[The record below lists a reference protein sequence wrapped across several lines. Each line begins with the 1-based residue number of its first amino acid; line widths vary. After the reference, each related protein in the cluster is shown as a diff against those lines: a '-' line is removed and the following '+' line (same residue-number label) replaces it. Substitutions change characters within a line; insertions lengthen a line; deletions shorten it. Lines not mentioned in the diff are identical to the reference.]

1 MTMIVGWITWVVA
14 ALFDVRTKKI
24 PVPMISAAAGCSA
37 LAGVLFLRN
46 GTCTPQELAASLVPG
61 MVLLLVALLS
71 GEAIG
76 YGDGLLLL
84 ATGPLFGW
92 QKMLLCIPA
101 ALLLTT
107 IASVLLLVM
116 KKADRK
122 TKIPFVPFLAAGMGV
137 ISVAL

>member
-1 MTMIVGWITWVVA
+1 MTTIIGWILMGSA

-24 PVPMISAAAGCSA
+24 PLPLIWIAGGCSL
-37 LAGVLFLRN
+37 LAGALQLRN
-46 GTCTPQELAASLVPG
+46 GSCNAQELMASLMPG
-61 MVLLLVALLS
+61 AALLLVSLVAR
-71 GEAIG
+71 EAVG

-84 ATGPLFGW
+84 VAGPLFGW
-92 QKMLLCIPA
+92 QKMWLCIPA

-107 IASVLLLVM
+107 LVSVVLLAW

-137 ISVAL
+137 ISVAF

>member
-1 MTMIVGWITWVVA
+1 MTTFIGFITMITA

-24 PVPMISAAAGCSA
+24 PLPVIGAAAGCSL
-37 LAGVLFLRN
+37 LAGMLLLRN
-46 GTCTPQELAASLVPG
+46 GTCTAQELAASLMPG
-61 MVLLLVALLS
+61 AALLLVALVTK
-71 GEAIG
+71 EAVG
-76 YGDGLLLL
+76 LGDGLLLM

-92 QKMLLCIPA
+92 QRMLLCIAA

-107 IASVLLLVM
+107 VASAVLLAV

-137 ISVAL
+137 ISLAF